1 MQNNER
7 IFSLGQLPFMHLVQK
22 LPECLARRRHRLELS
37 RLDDRMLKD
46 MGIFR
51 SEITYRLKHSTTA
64 QVARRTGD

>member
-22 LPECLARRRHRLELS
+22 LREGLARRRRLELS

-51 SEITYRLKHSTTA
+51 SEIDYRLKHSTTA
-64 QVARRTGD
+64 QVARRTGE

>member
-22 LPECLARRRHRLELS
+22 LREGLARRRRLELS

-51 SEITYRLKHSTTA
+51 SEIDYRLKHSTTA

>member
-7 IFSLGQLPFMHLVQK
+7 IFSPGQLPFMHLVQK
-22 LPECLARRRHRLELS
+22 LREGLARRRRLELS

-51 SEITYRLKHSTTA
+51 SEIDYRLKHSTTA
-64 QVARRTGD
+64 QVARRTGE

>member
-7 IFSLGQLPFMHLVQK
+7 IFSPGQLPFMHLVQK
-22 LPECLARRRHRLELS
+22 LREGLARRRRLELS

-51 SEITYRLKHSTTA
+51 SEIDYRLKHSTTA